1 MGPIL
6 RSSGKSPLTAEQE
19 ALEER
24 IRRMEES
31 MTRMNG
37 LMETLVQKQSS
48 PPLLTD
54 AEHISVLR
62 ARRRAE
68 EVANNLQNAGNVE
81 TTPEEGSSECDLA
94 RGALQSRRR
103 RTVPVPTSTAH
114 PGGQQIPTD
123 PAGPSRPMVEGVA
136 PVQPGSVFA
145 RLGPFQRDTTQGAP
159 SRPGAVPEDVRFPV
173 RERLREGSVNTDASR
188 QTEMSQEF
196 SPAEIE
202 RIRVILGE
210 PSRDGILDGD
220 FTPLTE
226 ALLATP
232 VPDRLRLPKVSLFDG
247 SGDPSDHLGVYS
259 SWARAYGYPEA
270 IWCKLFDTTLSGEA
284 RRWWYRL
291 PANSIGSWQDLR
303 TRFAAQ
309 FLGGRRHLRNP
320 AYLSRVKQGENES
333 L

>member
-54 AEHISVLR
+54 AEHVSVLR

-68 EVANNLQNAGNVE
+68 EVANNLRNAGDVE

-94 RGALQSRRR
+94 REALHARRR
-103 RTVPVPTSTAH
+103 RTAPVQKSTAH
-114 PGGQQIPTD
+114 PGGQQTPTNL
-123 PAGPSRPMVEGVA
+123 AEPSRPMAEGEG

-145 RLGPFQRDTTQGAP
+145 RLGPSQRDTTQRAP
-159 SRPGAVPEDVRFPV
+159 ARPGAVHEDVRFPV

-188 QTEMSQEF
+188 QTEISQEF
-196 SPAEIE
+196 SPA
-202 RIRVILGE
+202 
-210 PSRDGILDGD
+210 
-220 FTPLTE
+220 
-226 ALLATP
+226 
-232 VPDRLRLPKVSLFDG
+232 
-247 SGDPSDHLGVYS
+247 
-259 SWARAYGYPEA
+259 
-270 IWCKLFDTTLSGEA
+270 
-284 RRWWYRL
+284 
-291 PANSIGSWQDLR
+291 
-303 TRFAAQ
+303 
-309 FLGGRRHLRNP
+309 
-320 AYLSRVKQGENES
+320 
-333 L
+333 